1 MEEVKRTE
9 LEKKIDILEDDI
21 ADISP
26 EILRLLLKDKTTKKN
41 ILWCTKDYEA
51 YGYEFNE
58 RAEMKVELITGVYFN
73 VIQPRAAKSK
83 EVQERRIRKRAE
95 VFTPSWICN
104 EQNNQVDEAWFGK
117 PDVFNTPDGT
127 YWITAKDKI
136 QFDGKKTWKKYVD
149 AKRLEITCG
158 EAPYLISRY
167 DTTTG
172 KLIPI
177 NERIGLFDRKMRVI
191 ESKVK
196 PMDGTSYYESMLKT
210 NYQDIVSALLKK
222 YGSAKHNYFKDTA
235 CKIKNPLVTR
245 TNEGLFCHHI
255 DEDKA
260 IMLCNDKFAVNN
272 PFEYQKADR
281 LVYCNLLEHLLLHVK
296 IAENPSPDA
305 NENEL
310 PGIGGAINFICKD
323 LNDIY
328 SGKKFSD
335 EWRKNVADK
344 VKDNFDDYI
353 IILRYLWNIVEK
365 NPVYKAIITKE
376 MLCVG
381 WDGKVVK
388 EVMNALNANE

>member
-149 AKRLEITCG
+149 AKRLEITALETLWWMPHFMVCSIHF
-158 EAPYLISRY
+158 ELLVKSCQMEFRNHEFYSLP
-167 DTTTG
+167 
-172 KLIPI
+172 
-177 NERIGLFDRKMRVI
+177 RVW
-191 ESKVK
+191 
-196 PMDGTSYYESMLKT
+196 
-210 NYQDIVSALLKK
+210 
-222 YGSAKHNYFKDTA
+222 
-235 CKIKNPLVTR
+235 
-245 TNEGLFCHHI
+245 
-255 DEDKA
+255 
-260 IMLCNDKFAVNN
+260 LC
-272 PFEYQKADR
+272 
-281 LVYCNLLEHLLLHVK
+281 
-296 IAENPSPDA
+296 
-305 NENEL
+305 
-310 PGIGGAINFICKD
+310 
-323 LNDIY
+323 
-328 SGKKFSD
+328 
-335 EWRKNVADK
+335 
-344 VKDNFDDYI
+344 
-353 IILRYLWNIVEK
+353 
-365 NPVYKAIITKE
+365 
-376 MLCVG
+376 
-381 WDGKVVK
+381 
-388 EVMNALNANE
+388 

>member
-58 RAEMKVELITGVYFN
+58 WAEMKVELITGVYFN

-117 PDVFNTPDGT
+117 PNVFNTPDGT

-136 QFDGKKTWKKYVD
+136 QQDFTKRSDIDWTKSVHDIDLQLYKKYGLSD
-149 AKRLEITCG
+149 EEI
-158 EAPYLISRY
+158 A
-167 DTTTG
+167 
-172 KLIPI
+172 
-177 NERIGLFDRKMRVI
+177 FI

-196 PMDGTSYYESMLKT
+196 PMDGTSYYESMLKMS
-210 NYQDIVSALLKK
+210 YQDIVSALLKK

-260 IMLCNDKFAVNN
+260 IMLCNDKFAANN

-296 IAENPSPDA
+296 IAENPNPDA

-328 SGKKFSD
+328 SGKEFAD
-335 EWRKNVADK
+335 EWRKNIADK

-353 IILRYLWNIVEK
+353 IILRYLWNVVEK

-381 WDGKVVK
+381 WNGKVVK

>member
-1 MEEVKRTE
+1 MEEVKRIE
-9 LEKKIDILEDDI
+9 LEKKIDKIEDDI

-177 NERIGLFDRKMRVI
+177 NERIGLFD
-191 ESKVK
+191 
-196 PMDGTSYYESMLKT
+196 
-210 NYQDIVSALLKK
+210 
-222 YGSAKHNYFKDTA
+222 
-235 CKIKNPLVTR
+235 
-245 TNEGLFCHHI
+245 
-255 DEDKA
+255 
-260 IMLCNDKFAVNN
+260 
-272 PFEYQKADR
+272 
-281 LVYCNLLEHLLLHVK
+281 
-296 IAENPSPDA
+296 
-305 NENEL
+305 
-310 PGIGGAINFICKD
+310 
-323 LNDIY
+323 
-328 SGKKFSD
+328 
-335 EWRKNVADK
+335 
-344 VKDNFDDYI
+344 
-353 IILRYLWNIVEK
+353 
-365 NPVYKAIITKE
+365 
-376 MLCVG
+376 
-381 WDGKVVK
+381 
-388 EVMNALNANE
+388 